1 MRLSA
6 RCGPRFRL
14 PCRDRFVGEPDGEAA
29 PLPQSRIIFRP
40 IRDPVPRLGNM
51 MTMFGAM
58 LERHG
63 RQLPVVNGASAY
75 ADRARAANL
84 S

>member
-1 MRLSA
+1 MPLSI
-6 RCGPRFRL
+6 RCGARFRL
-14 PCRDRFVGEPDGEAA
+14 PCCDRFAGEPDGEAA

-40 IRDPVPRLGNM
+40 IRDPVPRLRNM
-51 MTMFGAM
+51 MTMRGVM

-63 RQLPVVNGASAY
+63 RQLPVVNEASAY